1 LLSSEE
7 FLAPGV
13 SAGVK
18 VDEDVDDKVEVLE
31 IFEKSKDFRRF
42 S

>member
-7 FLAPGV
+7 FFAPGV

-18 VDEDVDDKVEVLE
+18 VDEDVDDKIEVLD
-31 IFEKSKDFRRF
+31 IFEKSKDFRWF